1 MLPTDPKA
9 RKAIPIF
16 SGFMKYFP
24 KAIAAVA
31 QLSAIAN
38 EQHNPGTPVH
48 WDKSKSQDEL
58 DALARHLDEIAAEV
72 VYDDDR
78 VLMAT
83 KVAWR
88 GVANLERLLDSGV
101 APIQPEGVD
110 RYGKPIIEPGTIV
123 LHTCDNHSRPFDA
136 RWRSTLC
143 AACSLMKV
151 RC

>member
-48 WDKSKSQDEL
+48 WDKDKSSDEL
-58 DALARHLDEIAAEV
+58 DALARHLDEIAAGV

-110 RYGKPIIEPGTIV
+110 RYGKPLPAKTAIERLGECRPACECFRCRNLRGIPIIT
-123 LHTCDNHSRPFDA
+123 
-136 RWRSTLC
+136 
-143 AACSLMKV
+143 